1 MPSTTS
7 FSYDDLIAALSAWL
21 EETSQEFI
29 DNQSTIVS
37 LGESRLTT
45 DLNFEI
51 FDRVEIGEL
60 TPGEFVQ
67 AIKPS
72 TWQGTRSLHLRDA
85 GGPAD
90 VILLVDADGA
100 DGATTYTERSVNA
113 FAANF
118 VGDAQL
124 DTAFP
129 KFGSAALLL
138 DGAGD
143 YMEYADNP
151 ALELGASEFTI
162 EGWVRFTSLPG
173 VGDEVSLVS
182 HWEGGGSD
190 RAFNFFIAQDGFG
203 FRIGFE
209 ARDNFSVFE
218 QGTLPGT
225 PALDTYF
232 HFAAQRSAGDRLDL
246 WFDGALE
253 FGAPGIFDG
262 AIDDSTVPVKLGVRD
277 PAAGGGLEQFLD
289 GHLDDVRI
297 STVAVYTPGA
307 STITVP
313 AMAFS
318 TSGTAS
324 GLRRYLE
331 RRTYEWCLDFE
342 PDQTLTAEPKYYAEF
357 TETEFFMVPAPDDA
371 YAFELRQIQSAD
383 ALAPGNQNTWLGDN
397 AGDLLLYA
405 CLLASDEFLISD
417 AEDLATWRQS
427 YGELMP
433 ARKIELRRQWRG
445 DYDPV
450 QSAAT
455 TTSVTG

>member
-1 MPSTTS
+1 MPSSTS

-51 FDRVEIGEL
+51 FDRVVGGTL
-60 TPGEFVQ
+60 TPGQYVQ

-72 TWQGTRSLHLRDA
+72 DWQGTRSLHLRDA
-85 GGPAD
+85 GGPAN
-90 VILLVDADGA
+90 VVLLVDADGA
-100 DGATTYTERSVNA
+100 DGATTYSERSTNA
-113 FAANF
+113 FVASF
-118 VGDAQL
+118 VGNAQL

-143 YMEYADNP
+143 FMEYADNAAF
-151 ALELGASEFTI
+151 ALGSADFTV
-162 EGWVRFTSLPG
+162 EGWVRFTSLPA
-173 VGDEVSLVS
+173 VGDEMTMVSQWS
-182 HWEGGGSD
+182 TSTGTD
-190 RAFNFFIAQDGFG
+190 QAFAISLIQDGG
-203 FRIGFE
+203 DYRIRFE
-209 ARDNFSVFE
+209 AEDAFGVFE
-218 QGTLPGT
+218 QGGLGGA
-225 PALDTYF
+225 PALDTYI
-232 HFAAQRSAGDRLDL
+232 HFAAQRSGSTLSI
-246 WFDGALE
+246 WFGGVLE
-253 FGAPGIFDG
+253 FEAGGIFSG
-262 AIDDSTVPVKLGVRD
+262 SIQDSTETVKLGVFD
-277 PAAGGGLEQFLD
+277 PTDGFGNEGFLD

-297 STVAVYTPGA
+297 STVAVYATGGG
-307 STITVP
+307 ITVP
-313 AMAFS
+313 AAAFA
-318 TSGTAS
+318 TSGTAT
-324 GLRRYLE
+324 GPRRYLE

-342 PDQTLTAEPKYYAEF
+342 PDETQTAEPQYYAEL
-357 TETEFFMVPAPDDA
+357 TETEFFMVPPPAVA
-371 YAFELRQIQSAD
+371 NAFELRQIQIPD

-417 AEDLATWRQS
+417 KEDMETWRQS

-455 TTSVTG
+455 TTSVVG

>member
-1 MPSTTS
+1 MPSSTS

-51 FDRVEIGEL
+51 FDRLIKGDL
-60 TPGEFVQ
+60 TPDQYVQ

-72 TWQGTRSLHLRDA
+72 DWQGTRSLHLRDPIA
-85 GGPAD
+85 SADADFAD
-90 VILLVDADGA
+90 VVLLLSLDGV
-100 DGATTYTERSVNA
+100 DGATVAVDDSLFNNDVNIQGA
-113 FAANF
+113 I
-118 VGDAQL
+118 VL
-124 DTAFP
+124 DTTIKKFGTAALDADTGDPLDFLEIPHNVAFP
-129 KFGSAALLL
+129 VL
-138 DGAGD
+138 AGD
-143 YMEYADNP
+143 
-151 ALELGASEFTI
+151 FTI
-162 EGWVRFTSLPG
+162 EFELNTFDQVGGHGYINHGDGGTGTTNWQVESANGSLT
-173 VGDEVSLVS
+173 
-182 HWEGGGSD
+182 
-190 RAFNFFIAQDGFG
+190 FN
-203 FRIGFE
+203 
-209 ARDNFSVFE
+209 
-218 QGTLPGT
+218 
-225 PALDTYF
+225 Y
-232 HFAAQRSAGDRLDL
+232 
-246 WFDGALE
+246 
-253 FGAPGIFDG
+253 
-262 AIDDSTVPVKLGVRD
+262 ST
-277 PAAGGGLEQFLD
+277 AGGGFNVFRTFASLGPNSTFQHIAITRLGNDLFAHVD
-289 GHLDDVRI
+289 GVKSGATFDVTGVTIGGTGAVPINIGSRNESGASPNIADANASIDEVRI
-297 STVAVYTPGA
+297 TVGTARYTTANFTAPTQAFPEGA
-307 STITVP
+307 ST
-313 AMAFS
+313 
-318 TSGTAS
+318 

-342 PDQTLTAEPKYYAEF
+342 PDETATAEPQFYAEF
-357 TETEFFMVPAPDDA
+357 TETEFFMVPPPNLAFG
-371 YAFELRQIQSAD
+371 FELRQIQTPD

-417 AEDLATWRQS
+417 AEDLNTWRQS

>member
-1 MPSTTS
+1 MPSSTS

-51 FDRVEIGEL
+51 FDRVETGEL

-85 GGPAD
+85 GGPAN

-113 FAANF
+113 FVASF
-118 VGDAQL
+118 VGNAEL

-138 DGAGD
+138 DGVGD
-143 YMEYADNP
+143 FMEYADNAAF
-151 ALELGASEFTI
+151 ALGSGDFTI
-162 EGWVRFTSLPG
+162 EGWVRFASLPA
-173 VGDEVSLVS
+173 VGDEMTLVS
-182 HWEGGGSD
+182 QWLIGGGTD
-190 RAFNFFIAQDGFG
+190 RAFAVSLIQDGLD
-203 FRIGFE
+203 FRIRFE
-209 ARDNFSVFE
+209 SEGGVGVFE
-218 QGTLPGT
+218 QGGLGGA
-225 PALDTYF
+225 PALNTYF
-232 HFAAQRSAGDRLDL
+232 HFAAQRSAGDTLSI
-246 WFDGALE
+246 WFDGVLE
-253 FGAPGIFDG
+253 FEAGGIFSG
-262 AIDDSTVPVKLGVRD
+262 ALNDSTETVKLGVLD
-277 PAAGGGLEQFLD
+277 PAGGANAAFVDGL
-289 GHLDDVRI
+289 LDDVRI
-297 STVAVYTPGA
+297 STVAIYTPGGA
-307 STITVP
+307 ITVP

-342 PDQTLTAEPKYYAEF
+342 PDQTLTAEPQFYAEF

-371 YAFELRQIQSAD
+371 YAFELRQIQAPD

-417 AEDLATWRQS
+417 AEDMATWRQS